1 MWEPREDHENSSYPH
16 TQSTR
21 TGPSN
26 WTQTGHSE
34 RQRTSTDTENDSKR
48 ATRLH
53 QVYISIEFDTNSGYL
68 YRESKSERTTSHA
81 DHADGG
87 AEKLTFTRNFWF
99 NSEQNRSTW

>member
-1 MWEPREDHENSSYPH
+1 MLKVICLKSFIGDV
-16 TQSTR
+16 
-21 TGPSN
+21 
-26 WTQTGHSE
+26 
-34 RQRTSTDTENDSKR
+34 KVR

-53 QVYISIEFDTNSGYL
+53 PVYISIEFDTNSGYL